1 MEHILQFGISIDDE
15 KIKDSI
21 ERTALKQLSDKLVE
35 DVSKVIFEWDSWG
48 RKPTTRTTDW
58 TKKRFNEFLE
68 AHKDEILKDAA
79 RMLADKLARTK
90 AAKALLEGGEA

>member
-15 KIKDSI
+15 RIKNSI
-21 ERTALKQLSDKLVE
+21 EQAALKQLTDKLVE
-35 DVSKVIFEWDSWG
+35 DVSKVVFEWDAWG
-48 RKPTTRTTDW
+48 RKPTNRATDW
-58 TKKRFNEFLE
+58 TKRRFDEFLE
-68 AHKDEILKDAA
+68 AHKDEILKEAS